1 MTRPKT
7 VYTLL
12 FLFFL
17 WLGNDLQAQ
26 RNKID
31 SLLQLLP
38 QKKDSGR
45 VKVIL
50 NLANSY
56 RRVSLDSAIYY
67 ATKALEESRKI
78 KHLKYEYNAVYK
90 LGDYFRELG
99 DFDRSLKNLEL
110 CLKIGEEM
118 DDSIGIAQTCNS
130 IGNTYQRSGDFR
142 KALASFQRSLTIK
155 EKFNDKNGMANTYI
169 NIGNLYDHMSIYDKS
184 EEYILKGVKLKQEM
198 GDKHGVAGALNN
210 LSIIYTRTKRV
221 KKSIK
226 TLELILKDYQDHLEP
241 YLKSAVLG
249 NLAEAYQSEGKPA
262 KAMAMARESL
272 AIRDGLG
279 DSTEVSYT
287 LITLAD
293 IEIENRNYDAAIM
306 HAKRALQMGARMG
319 LLNHVWDANISLAE
333 AYAGKGDHKLS
344 VDHYRN
350 VIRLS
355 DTLINSRA
363 HTVIHEMDAKYE
375 SEKKEAEISKLN
387 TQRKIHEL
395 ELGRQEADLSRQRWI
410 MVFGALLIACMIA
423 FSFVVFRSYKQKKR
437 SNEKLQSAYNTIEEK
452 QKEILDSIYY
462 ARRIQ
467 NSLLPSEKY
476 IQKTLKKEQN

>member
-1 MTRPKT
+1 MMRLKT
-7 VYTLL
+7 AYL
-12 FLFFL
+12 FVFIFSLS
-17 WLGNDLQAQ
+17 LGNDLHAQ
-26 RNKID
+26 RHKID

-45 VKVIL
+45 IKVIL

-78 KHLKYEYNAVYK
+78 KHVKYEYNAVYK
-90 LGDYFRELG
+90 LGDYYRELG
-99 DFDRSLKNLEL
+99 NFGQSLANLEL
-110 CLKIGEEM
+110 CLKIGGGM
-118 DDSIGIAQTCNS
+118 NDSIGIAQTSNS
-130 IGNTYQRSGDFR
+130 LGNTYQRMGDFR
-142 KALASFQRSLTIK
+142 KALAAFQRSLSIK
-155 EKFNDKNGMANTYI
+155 EKFNDRNGMANTYI

-184 EEYILKGVKLKQEM
+184 EEYILKGVKLKREA

-221 KKSIK
+221 KKSIE
-226 TLELILKDYQDHLEP
+226 TLELILRDYQDHLEP
-241 YLKSAVLG
+241 YLRSAVLG
-249 NLAEAYQSEGKPA
+249 NLAEAYQSVGKLD
-262 KAMAMARESL
+262 KAMATAKESL
-272 AIRDGLG
+272 AIRDEMG

-293 IEIENRNYDAAIM
+293 IEIENKNYAAAIA
-306 HAKRALQMGARMG
+306 HANRALRMGAKMG

-333 AYAGKGDHKLS
+333 AYAAKGNHKLS
-344 VDHYRN
+344 VEHYRN
-350 VIRLS
+350 VIKLS

-375 SEKKEAEISKLN
+375 SEKKEAEIAKLN
-387 TQRKIHEL
+387 TQKKIHQL
-395 ELGRQEADLSRQRWI
+395 ELGRREADISRQRWI

-476 IQKTLKKEQN
+476 IYKNLKKQQN